1 MLGVRNG
8 GAAAWGAA
16 LLVMGGYMAYSGEY
30 ARWMHERDVD
40 ARMRRG
46 EALMSSGETAER
58 YKAALE
64 EAERAKVKK
73 VGGGWFGRG

>member
-16 LLVMGGYMAYSGEY
+16 LLIMGGYVAYSGEY

-40 ARMRRG
+40 ARLRRG
-46 EALMSSGETAER
+46 AELMSSGETAER
-58 YKAALE
+58 YRAALE
-64 EAERAKVKK
+64 DAERAKAKK
-73 VGGGWFGRG
+73 GSGWFGRG